1 MLHKAID
8 ASATTDVTAEIS
20 RLRAWCASKGVSA
33 DESSLLARQV
43 EIALSDLKTAALAV
57 SSAGSTFHAT
67 RSIKTDNCS
76 VEVTFKTELPRS
88 RVAEFFKRIGL
99 G

>member
-1 MLHKAID
+1 MLHRAIE
-8 ASATTDVTAEIS
+8 ASITTDVKNEIN
-20 RLRAWCASKGVSA
+20 LLQAWCASKGVSA

-43 EIALSDLKTAALAV
+43 EIAVSDLKTAALAV

-67 RSIKTDNCS
+67 RSIKTDTCS
-76 VEVTFKTELPRS
+76 VDVTFKTELTRS
-88 RVAEFFKRIGL
+88 RVAEFLKRIGL